1 MRVGGIK
8 QLLLG
13 KQLQLNALLKE
24 EYPQVHILTLTSK
37 TLYINVKKV
46 FLKVKIVLDQK
57 FYLLRVHKE

>member
-37 TLYINVKKV
+37 T
-46 FLKVKIVLDQK
+46 
-57 FYLLRVHKE
+57 H

>member
-24 EYPQVHILTLTSK
+24 EYPHVHILLTSK